1 MDTASLLRQVFS
13 NSGLSYMELEK
24 RTGIPK
30 SVLQRYAAGETKK
43 IPVDAVERIA
53 RALDVSPA
61 YLLGWQESPDEQDDQ
76 TPRYESAALD
86 AGEAAADAA
95 IRLDA
100 DSLEILRAVRE
111 RPEMKILFSVSRDVT
126 ADDLIEAIR
135 IVEGL
140 KNREDPLT

>member
-1 MDTASLLRQVFS
+1 MLQKRMKELRVQRGLTQNEPASVLHTSREAYSMYENGKREPDFATMERLADYFGVDMDTLY
-13 NSGLSYMELEK
+13 G
-24 RTGIPK
+24 RTP
-30 SVLQRYAAGETKK
+30 SVEAT
-43 IPVDAVERIA
+43 VRI
-53 RALDVSPA
+53 
-61 YLLGWQESPDEQDDQ
+61 
-76 TPRYESAALD
+76 
-86 AGEAAADAA
+86 
-95 IRLDA
+95 DA

>member
-13 NSGLSYMELEK
+13 NSGLSYVELEK

-61 YLLGWQESPDEQDDQ
+61 SLLGWQESPDEQDDQ

-111 RPEMKILFSVSRDVT
+111 RPEMKILFSVSKNVT
-126 ADDLIEAIR
+126 SEDLKKAIR
-135 IVEGL
+135 IIEAL
-140 KNREDPLT
+140 QDSEDG

>member
-13 NSGLSYMELEK
+13 NSGLSYVELEK

-61 YLLGWQESPDEQDDQ
+61 YLLGWQEFSDEQDDQ

-126 ADDLIEAIR
+126 ADDLIEAVR